1 MPSDSDSDRS
11 NKYRKKHYRRSRSS
25 SSDSSNSSSNH
36 KRSSKYS
43 KSRRRYRSRSR
54 SRDDPRPKSS
64 YRSSPGSSKSKDKR
78 RYKDRRRSK
87 SISPVRSNSR
97 KIRSPS
103 REKSTSRSSSV
114 HSNIKIPLEKS
125 VNIPIKDEFTIE
137 PRIKESILEEINA
150 DSFVP
155 KKFTSNAQVKEKKLI
170 KNHVIDL
177 TGDNVKVPIVS
188 NPSVVSESIFHSS
201 ILMDQTVHFD
211 KWVKKLY
218 NLRQKAI
225 SDLLSLT

>member
-25 SSDSSNSSSNH
+25 SSDSSNNSSNH

-54 SRDDPRPKSS
+54 SRDDPRSKSS

-87 SISPVRSNSR
+87 SISPVRPNR

-114 HSNIKIPLEKS
+114 HSNIKIPLEKT
-125 VNIPIKDEFTIE
+125 VNIPVKDEFTIE
-137 PRIKESILEEINA
+137 PRIKESILDEINA

-155 KKFTSNAQVKEKKLI
+155 KKFTSNAQMKEKKI

-177 TGDNVKVPIVS
+177 TDDNVKVPTVS
-188 NPSVVSESIFHSS
+188 NSSVVSESIFHSS
-201 ILMDQTVHFD
+201 ILMDQTVRFD

-225 SDLLSLT
+225 SDLLSIT